1 MDRQEFEATVRE
13 TFESVERAMDAL
25 ALEGVEVY
33 PTDAGLRLMFTD
45 GSEMQLVRNDVTQQ
59 VELASNSER
68 VVFYYDSAEEHWFAQ
83 GSERPLLDELS
94 AELSRRLSRR
104 VQLADM
110 I

>member
-13 TFESVERAMDAL
+13 TFEGVERAIEAL

-45 GSEMQLVRNDVTQQ
+45 GSELQLVRNVVTQQ
-59 VELASNSER
+59 VELTGDSER
-68 VVFYYDSAEEHWFAQ
+68 VVFYYDSAEEHWFAL
-83 GSERPLLDELS
+83 GSERPLLDELG
-94 AELSRRLSRR
+94 AELGRRLSRR

>member
-13 TFESVERAMDAL
+13 TLEGIERAIEAL

-45 GSEMQLVRNDVTQQ
+45 GSEMQLVRNDVTQRMD
-59 VELASNSER
+59 LAGDSDR
-68 VVFYYDSAEEHWFAQ
+68 VVFYYDSAEEQWYAK
-83 GSERPLLDELS
+83 GSERPLPDELG